1 MGDYR
6 KVSQLNSRC
15 NVKSM
20 NFSCRM
26 RLLNVEMKTGKV
38 THQDVLV
45 LRITFFQEDWDS
57 QRIDTIVVVYT
68 LIKKASSGPGAPFS

>member
-1 MGDYR
+1 
-6 KVSQLNSRC
+6 
-15 NVKSM
+15 
-20 NFSCRM
+20 M

-68 LIKKASSGPGAPFS
+68 KKNKASSGPGAPFS